1 MRTIPALKARDAT
14 VAVPGSKSYT
24 HRAMIAAALGEGRC
38 RLTNALAS
46 QDTRLTRATLEKLGA
61 RFTPQGDDLLVDGTG
76 GRLQAWPAPID
87 LVNSGTSMRL
97 LMAVAAL
104 GQGTY
109 VLTGSARMQARPVQA
124 LMDSLGQLGAP
135 CRSLGRPGCPPV
147 AITAGRLAGGG
158 VTIDCRQ
165 SSQFLSALLLT
176 APLTAEGMRIAVNGG
191 PVSRPYIDLTLEI
204 LERFGIRYERTGYTG
219 FRIAGGQTYRREHCA
234 IEADVSQASYFWAAA
249 AVCGTRVTVR
259 GLGADSRQ
267 GDLGILDLLAAM
279 GCGVSRGP
287 EGTTV
292 TGGPLQAIEA
302 DMGDLPDMVP
312 TLAVVAA
319 FARGTTRIFNIGHL
333 RIKESDR
340 IAAVAAELRRM
351 GIRVEEK
358 PDEMAVEGGQPRG
371 ARIECYDDHR
381 MAMSFAVA
389 GLKAPGTCI
398 ADEGCVAK
406 SFPGFWEVFAALH
419 AS

>member
-1 MRTIPALKARDAT
+1 MRRISALKARDAT
-14 VAVPGSKSYT
+14 VRVPGSKSYT
-24 HRAMIAAALGEGRC
+24 HRALIAAALAEGQC
-38 RLTNALAS
+38 RLTNPLVS
-46 QDTRLTRATLEKLGA
+46 QDTQLTRAALEKLGA
-61 RFTPQGDDLLVDGTG
+61 RFTPQGNDLLVRGTD
-76 GRLQAWPAPID
+76 GRLQAWPEPID

-124 LMDSLGQLGAP
+124 LMDGLGQLGVP
-135 CRSLGRPGCPPV
+135 CRALGRPGCPPV
-147 AITAGRLAGGG
+147 AITAGGLAGGN

-165 SSQFLSALLLT
+165 SSQYLSALLLV
-176 APLTAEGMRIAVNGG
+176 APLTPAGMDIAVDGG
-191 PVSRPYIDLTLEI
+191 PVSRPYIDLTLDI
-204 LERFGIRYERTGYTG
+204 MSRFGIRYERKAYTA
-219 FRIAGGQTYRREHCA
+219 FRVPGGQSYRRETCA
-234 IEADVSQASYFWAAA
+234 IEPDVSQASYFWAAA
-249 AVCGTRVTVR
+249 AICGTRVTVR
-259 GLGADSRQ
+259 GLGTESRQ

-279 GCGVSRGP
+279 GCGVFRGP

-292 TGGPLQAIEA
+292 AGGPLKAIEA

-319 FARGTTRIFNIGHL
+319 FAQGTTRISNVAHL

-340 IAAVAAELRRM
+340 IAAVATELRRM
-351 GIRVEEK
+351 GIRVEEQ
-358 PDEMAVEGGQPRG
+358 PDGMAIEGGQPRG

-389 GLKAPGTCI
+389 GLMAPGTRI
-398 ADEGCVAK
+398 ADEQCVAK
-406 SFPGFWEVFAALH
+406 SFPGFWEVFSALH
-419 AS
+419 AA